1 MHFSSTLLQSLQFS
15 EVIDDVGGELRK
27 NARAHVTVTPQCFL
41 FHRSR
46 LGKTTP
52 DIYYSW

>member
-41 FHRSR
+41 FHSSR

-52 DIYYSW
+52 DIYYSR